1 MLQALHA
8 ADISCV
14 QNKAGSLRLQVL
26 FSPRQTMV
34 AEEHRK
40 RMLAGKRCSPALIY
54 LFIAIIVGALAFV
67 AVSHGP
73 DRQPKTAPI
82 HEKQ

>member
-8 ADISCV
+8 ADISCA
-14 QNKAGSLRLQVL
+14 QNKAGSLRLQVFL
-26 FSPRQTMV
+26 LPRQTTV
-34 AEEHRK
+34 GREHRK

>member
-1 MLQALHA
+1 
-8 ADISCV
+8 
-14 QNKAGSLRLQVL
+14 
-26 FSPRQTMV
+26 
-34 AEEHRK
+34 
-40 RMLAGKRCSPALIY
+40 MLAGKRCSPALIY